1 MQVHIE
7 VPIGELADRISILQ
21 IKMEKIHQEEK
32 LKHVS
37 LDLSQLLGV
46 LYNLRVAKFCSRC
59 NKIQSGAWDQ
69 LTQLAGELR
78 SLNLKIWDIED
89 KIRSL
94 EKSQDF
100 GPEFIATA
108 RAVYFTND
116 ERAAVKKK
124 INDLFGSDISEE
136 KSYTNYAPST
146 NS

>member
-1 MQVHIE
+1 MQVH
-7 VPIGELADRISILQ
+7 IGELADRISILQ

-46 LYNLRVAKFCSRC
+46 LYNLRC

-136 KSYTNYAPST
+136 KSYTNYASST

>member
-46 LYNLRVAKFCSRC
+46 LYNLRC

-136 KSYTNYAPST
+136 KSYTNYASST